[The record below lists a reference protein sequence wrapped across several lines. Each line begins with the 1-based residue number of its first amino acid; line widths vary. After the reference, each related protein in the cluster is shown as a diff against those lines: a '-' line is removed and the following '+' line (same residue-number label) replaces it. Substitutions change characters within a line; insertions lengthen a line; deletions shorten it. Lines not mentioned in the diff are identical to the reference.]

1 MCGYGHGRCG
11 AEDLHSNVKCSQGR
25 FFFFGCRDPG
35 YYQESGRAG
44 RDGELSRCILYYSR
58 EDRIKIE
65 FILEMEK
72 ERRLKN
78 QKASSKIP
86 GQGRSQTV
94 DTTANFQKMVEYCEN
109 VNQCRHVFV
118 CQYFGEEGVSKQTV
132 CKGGARCDIC
142 RTPDKVTKEKAE
154 KLSNIQGTGR
164 SAQYMGG
171 ARTFVTPDGSV
182 QVQGQWQTASVAL
195 GRYDADLIGDDNDD
209 DEDAEE
215 DDEGCN
221 SSEDGDSSI
230 ENPREEDDDY
240 DSEAERK
247 AKRRKLLFGMLTFES
262 RLCPLFRVKID

>member
-1 MCGYGHGRCG
+1 
-11 AEDLHSNVKCSQGR
+11 
-25 FFFFGCRDPG
+25 
-35 YYQESGRAG
+35 
-44 RDGELSRCILYYSR
+44 
-58 EDRIKIE
+58 
-65 FILEMEK
+65 MEK